1 MWRNSENEVILK
13 RLPEYLD
20 EHQVALEA
28 FDYINRGSD
37 SKFKGQMH
45 DPLSNITTIDV
56 KVEYGFTLCLKF
68 PNRKIDD
75 RICPVDV
82 ERDNYICEVTVISDP
97 NLTTNLKVEPGDSD
111 DIACEKKKAV
121 DEELVV
127 PVKAVCMGCPQPV
140 SLNDPSILRVAEFAV
155 IEYDKISDEREL
167 HTIRR
172 LHKAHTQVVNGIKY
186 YLTLELGET
195 DCKKPLS
202 AFNMNR
208 SLCNEDFTEE
218 PDICEVVVLEQP
230 WQKSSELVSSK
241 CFDKSEYSTVARDEF
256 IVPVVGS
263 SLQSSSSGIS
273 SPSESVDYE
282 TFNHE
287 TPVIDLESNLWK
299 KSIDFVVQEF
309 NRREV
314 DDNDDGFY
322 KIINVLDA
330 TTTNDLEGEVDH
342 LVIELAETICTRR
355 RTMAECPLKLD
366 EDTEICEASV
376 LRGDPDQL
384 LSLRCDEKDD
394 DDIYI
399 RAKNPFVS
407 PYQPLHEPFFVAE
420 TLVLGAPGGPIEQPT
435 NETSI
440 VDVARFVVHQYNLQ
454 SDEDELYTLS
464 RIIRSYSQLSSSV
477 IYTLE
482 IELRETQCKK
492 YQPVDDVTK
501 CPLEPREESEVCQAE
516 VSVSIDDTGVE
527 HKKLTKIFCDD
538 RKDYYVKM
546 MKHLTEVNH
555 QTPGDW
561 KPEEKETDK
570 MRELGELV
578 ADEFDFRSDEENI
591 FVFSKILDAMTEE
604 TGLTHRLKVE
614 LAETV
619 CPKYKPTINKSRCA
633 IDIGEEAKICDAVVT
648 EQPWKGQEK
657 VVTLSCFE
665 RDDSLKKTSPR
676 KFFTQ
681 TFIRQP
687 MRDPG
692 SFNLGSVLVLV
703 AMRVMKV
710 MRTRRAVKDE
720 PDSSKPSLLGS
731 FNAVDVNDSKVQEL
745 SSYAL
750 AHMDSL
756 SDDQHLRRVEQVLE
770 AHRKVVAGLLW
781 VIKSKVVYTNCPKET
796 QNSTDLTNCETDT
809 SKPTYICHLEIY
821 ERPWEKFRTVQESRC
836 ESETSTTRQRR
847 SSDAQTKHTLGSPN
861 AVDIKD
867 PKIQELSTFA
877 LNHLDQ
883 VSEDSNLR
891 KVDEILEASKQVW
904 ENSTTVTE
912 AHCEPESTPSNRNR
926 RFAAGNIESRPGS
939 AKTVDVNDPRVQK
952 LSSFALNHLDQVSED
967 SNLRKVDEI
976 LEATKQIVR
985 GNLWSLKI
993 RVVSTV
999 CPKDSGNSADA
1010 TACEVDTSKPSS
1022 ICVVKIWEQVWE
1034 NSTTVTEAHCEPES
1048 TPSNR
1053 NRRFA
1058 AGNIESRPGSAKTVD
1073 VNDPRVQKLSSFALN
1088 HLDQVS
1094 EDGNLWS
1101 LKLRVVSTVCTK
1113 DSGSSADGTACEVD
1127 TSKPS
1132 SICVVKIW
1140 EQVWENSTTV
1150 TEAHCE
1156 PESTPSNRNRRFA
1169 AGNIESRP
1177 GSAKTVDVNDPRVQK
1192 LSSFALNHLD
1202 QIVRGNLWSLKLRIV
1217 STVCTKDSGSS
1228 ADGTACE
1235 VDTSKP
1241 SSICVVKIWEQV
1253 WENSTTVTEAHCEPE
1268 STPSNRNRRF
1278 AAGNIESRPGSAKT
1292 VDVNDPRVQKLSSF
1306 ALNHLDQIVRGN
1318 LWSLKLRIV
1327 STVCTKDS
1335 GSAADATACEVDTSK
1350 PSSICVVK
1358 IWEQVWENS
1367 TTVTEAHCEPESTPS
1382 NRNRRFA
1389 AGNTESR
1396 PGSAKTVDVNDPRV
1410 QKLSSFALN
1419 HLDQVSEDSNL
1430 RKVDEILE
1438 ATKQIVAGVLWSL
1451 KIRVV
1456 STVCPKDSGSSA
1468 DATACE
1474 VVTSKPSSICVV
1486 KIWEKVWENSTTV
1499 TEAHCEPESTPSN
1512 RNRRFA
1518 AGETNSKP
1526 GSATPIDVNDPKV
1539 QELSTFA
1546 LNHMDQ
1552 VSEDSNLRKVDEI
1565 LEASRQLISG
1575 YLWQLKIRVVPT
1587 LCAKDSGSS
1596 ADGSECEIDSSKPS
1610 SICIVKNLGTVMEK
1624 FQESYG
1630 SPL

>member
-1 MWRNSENEVILK
+1 MNG
-13 RLPEYLD
+13 RLDRDTDYKVRSKIFPLMARTRYSAIYD
-20 EHQVALEA
+20 ESISL
-28 FDYINRGSD
+28 Y
-37 SKFKGQMH
+37 
-45 DPLSNITTIDV
+45 
-56 KVEYGFTLCLKF
+56 Y
-68 PNRKIDD
+68 
-75 RICPVDV
+75 
-82 ERDNYICEVTVISDP
+82 VT
-97 NLTTNLKVEPGDSD
+97 
-111 DIACEKKKAV
+111 
-121 DEELVV
+121 
-127 PVKAVCMGCPQPV
+127 
-140 SLNDPSILRVAEFAV
+140 LNDKQS
-155 IEYDKISDEREL
+155 
-167 HTIRR
+167 
-172 LHKAHTQVVNGIKY
+172 
-186 YLTLELGET
+186 
-195 DCKKPLS
+195 
-202 AFNMNR
+202 NR
-208 SLCNEDFTEE
+208 SRQ
-218 PDICEVVVLEQP
+218 V
-230 WQKSSELVSSK
+230 
-241 CFDKSEYSTVARDEF
+241 
-256 IVPVVGS
+256 
-263 SLQSSSSGIS
+263 
-273 SPSESVDYE
+273 
-282 TFNHE
+282 
-287 TPVIDLESNLWK
+287 
-299 KSIDFVVQEF
+299 
-309 NRREV
+309 
-314 DDNDDGFY
+314 
-322 KIINVLDA
+322 
-330 TTTNDLEGEVDH
+330 
-342 LVIELAETICTRR
+342 TR
-355 RTMAECPLKLD
+355 
-366 EDTEICEASV
+366 I
-376 LRGDPDQL
+376 
-384 LSLRCDEKDD
+384 
-394 DDIYI
+394 
-399 RAKNPFVS
+399 
-407 PYQPLHEPFFVAE
+407 
-420 TLVLGAPGGPIEQPT
+420 
-435 NETSI
+435 
-440 VDVARFVVHQYNLQ
+440 
-454 SDEDELYTLS
+454 
-464 RIIRSYSQLSSSV
+464 LSSHSGTKVSTNSV
-477 IYTLE
+477 AFI
-482 IELRETQCKK
+482 Q
-492 YQPVDDVTK
+492 
-501 CPLEPREESEVCQAE
+501 
-516 VSVSIDDTGVE
+516 
-527 HKKLTKIFCDD
+527 
-538 RKDYYVKM
+538 KD
-546 MKHLTEVNH
+546 LI
-555 QTPGDW
+555 P
-561 KPEEKETDK
+561 
-570 MRELGELV
+570 
-578 ADEFDFRSDEENI
+578 
-591 FVFSKILDAMTEE
+591 
-604 TGLTHRLKVE
+604 
-614 LAETV
+614 
-619 CPKYKPTINKSRCA
+619 INLHA
-633 IDIGEEAKICDAVVT
+633 
-648 EQPWKGQEK
+648 P
-657 VVTLSCFE
+657 
-665 RDDSLKKTSPR
+665 
-676 KFFTQ
+676 
-681 TFIRQP
+681 
-687 MRDPG
+687 
-692 SFNLGSVLVLV
+692 N
-703 AMRVMKV
+703 
-710 MRTRRAVKDE
+710 DE

-891 KVDEILEASKQVW
+891 KVDEILEASKQIVAGVLWSLKIRVVSTVCTKDSASSADVTACEVDTSKPSSICVVKIWEKVW

-952 LSSFALNHLDQVSED
+952 LSSFALNHMDQVSED
-967 SNLRKVDEI
+967 GNLRKVDEI

-1058 AGNIESRPGSAKTVD
+1058 AGNIESSPPGSAKTVN
-1073 VNDPRVQKLSSFALN
+1073 VNDPRVQKLSII
-1088 HLDQVS
+1088 VR
-1094 EDGNLWS
+1094 GNLWS

-1202 QIVRGNLWSLKLRIV
+1202 QIVRGNLWSLKLRVV

-1278 AAGNIESRPGSAKT
+1278 AAGNTESRPGSAKT

-1389 AGNTESR
+1389 AGNIESR

-1610 SICIVKNLGTVMEK
+1610 SICIVKISEQLWKNSKKVTEAHCEPQNTSSNRKRRSAAVETKSMPGSVSPVDVNDPDIQELSSFALDHMDELSEDSTLRKVDEVLEAKSQVVSGVLYSLKIRIVSTLCSKGKESLLDSSSCEVDSSKPKFICNVKIWEKPWNNSRDLTESKCSVEDTITV
-1624 FQESYG
+1624 
-1630 SPL
+1630 